1 MSERLRVLIGCE
13 FSAVVRDAFRARG
26 HDAWSCDL
34 LPSEGDPRWHLQCDI
49 FTVLDRGWDLM
60 IFHWPC
66 TYLTRAQAGWFFNL
80 PKKPN
85 PKILYGKDR
94 YRAMLRSARTFRRL
108 LNSDIPRICGE
119 NPIPYWKAR
128 EIMGDYTQKIQP
140 NQFGHAERK
149 DTCLWLR
156 NLPPLVPTN
165 IVELPEEKSR
175 AQRLHWLPRSENRWK
190 ERSRTF
196 RGIADA
202 MAEQWGSL
210 SPITRTT
217 TGREG

>member
-1 MSERLRVLIGCE
+1 MRVLIGCE
-13 FSAVVRDAFRARG
+13 FSGIVRDEFLRRG

-34 LPSEGDPRWHLQCDI
+34 LPSERPGPHLQCDI
-49 FTVLDRGWDLM
+49 FTVLDQGWDLM
-60 IFHWPC
+60 VFHWPC
-66 TYLTRAQAGWFFNL
+66 TYLTRAQAGWFFNR

-85 PKILYGKDR
+85 PEILYGKDR
-94 YRAMLRSARTFRRL
+94 YKAMLRSARTFRRL

-140 NQFGHAERK
+140 SQFGHAERK

-156 NLPPLVPTN
+156 NLPPLVPTK
-165 IVELPEEKSR
+165 IVELPTEKSK
-175 AQRLHWLPRSENRWK
+175 AQRLHWLPRSKTRWK

-196 RGIADA
+196 QGIASA
-202 MAEQWGSL
+202 MAEQWGA
-210 SPITRTT
+210 TT
-217 TGREG
+217 STSAGGG